1 MANGYLEKLKMLFK
15 KPSLDALVEDPKYL
29 VWGSLVVNWEASS
42 AGSLLIKPLAFGRTP
57 TPVSEEWPQMTKS
70 RNRNVENR
78 GNETRDDVDQ
88 KCGKHWV
95 PAWDWAS
102 LCLLLVAPVVSP
114 SRCPTPSCSA
124 LCIKQ
129 WYTVGNPGTL
139 YSCPVIVSPITSP
152 PEFTVCP
159 HFFSLFWHIAFLW
172 TVYTQVSVCGLHSKL
187 GEGICKGVSTCSTVT
202 RQKTITLMFPS
213 DSVENPFWWFKLWPE
228 WIDSELSEPESGT
241 KRDRTPHSVS
251 SLWTPVEKRIID
263 DYAPVGTTLSNWTL
277 FVGIGGTRSLG
288 LAFNE

>member
-1 MANGYLEKLKMLFK
+1 MWKTE
-15 KPSLDALVEDPKYL
+15 
-29 VWGSLVVNWEASS
+29 
-42 AGSLLIKPLAFGRTP
+42 
-57 TPVSEEWPQMTKS
+57 
-70 RNRNVENR
+70 
-78 GNETRDDVDQ
+78 ETRLGIWRWPEMW
-88 KCGKHWV
+88 KTLG
-95 PAWDWAS
+95 AS
-102 LCLLLVAPVVSP
+102 LGLGKLVFAVGGTCGEPLQVPNTLLQ
-114 SRCPTPSCSA
+114 CA
-124 LCIKQ
+124 LHK
-129 WYTVGNPGTL
+129 TVIHCWKPRHTVLLSSNCVPHHSTTR
-139 YSCPVIVSPITSP
+139 V
-152 PEFTVCP
+152 TVCP

-277 FVGIGGTRSLG
+277 FVRIGGTRSLG